1 MNNII
6 LSRLEDLRASMAES
20 NIDAFIIPGTDPH
33 MSEYIAQHWKCREWI
48 SGFNGS
54 AGTIVVTNE
63 LAGLWTDS
71 RYFLQADQQ
80 LEGTSISL
88 FKEGLPDTPSIE
100 QFLIKTLDKGQT
112 VAVDG
117 NLFPISSANAMHQTF
132 KSHGIEFRTDYF
144 PFDIVWKDR
153 PALPKDM
160 AFVYP
165 EFYTGE
171 SLIEKRH
178 RILEKTS
185 LLGANALILTALD
198 DIAWTLNLRGTDV
211 ECNPVAICYLFV
223 SQKENIIFI
232 DKDKVT
238 QEVLDYFNENSIIV
252 ASYDKITDFLAQ
264 LPADYSLLVDPAK
277 VNEHLHQ
284 AISKDCNIVFQTS
297 PVALLKAVKNTT
309 EIEGFRRA
317 MIKDGVALTKFF
329 RWLDANVESG
339 NITECSA
346 SDKLTSFREEQDL
359 FVGESFGSIVGFK
372 GHGAIVHYRAT
383 AESDATITNDGILLI
398 DSGGQYFDGT
408 TDITRTVILGEASDI
423 QKRHFTLVLK
433 GHIDIALAKFPQG
446 TRGDQ
451 LDVLARKALWN
462 EHLNYLHGTGHGV
475 GHFLN
480 VHEGPQSIR
489 LNHNPTLLEPGMVT
503 SNEPGLYITDQ
514 YGIRLENLILT
525 QLEGSSA
532 FGDFYGFETLT
543 LFPFDLKGI
552 EPSLLSTEQKEW
564 LNNYHSTVYDRLAP
578 ALDSDEHAW
587 LKERTK
593 AI

>member
-6 LSRLEDLRASMAES
+6 LSRLKDLRDSMTES

-54 AGTIVVTNE
+54 AGTIVVTKE

-88 FKEGLPDTPSIE
+88 FKEGLTDTPTIE
-100 QFLIKTLDKGQT
+100 EFLIKTLNKGQT

-117 NLFPISSANAMHQTF
+117 NLFPISSASSMHQTF
-132 KSHGIEFRTDYF
+132 QSHGIGFKTDYF
-144 PFDIVWKDR
+144 PFETIWKDR

-160 AFVYP
+160 AYIYAD
-165 EFYTGE
+165 FYTGE
-171 SLIEKRH
+171 SLLEKRT
-178 RILEKTS
+178 RILSKVSE
-185 LLGANALILTALD
+185 LGANALILTALD

-223 SQKENIIFI
+223 SEKENIIFI

-238 QEVLDYFNENSIIV
+238 QETLEYFTTSNIIV

-264 LPADYSLLVDPAK
+264 LPSEYRLLADPAK
-277 VNEHLHQ
+277 VNEHLHE
-284 AISKDCNIVFQTS
+284 AVSKECTIVFKTS
-297 PVALLKAVKNTT
+297 PVALLKAVKNST

-329 RWLDANVESG
+329 RWLEANVESG
-339 NITECSA
+339 KITECSA
-346 SDKLTSFREEQDL
+346 SDTLTSFREEQDL
-359 FVGESFGSIVGFK
+359 FVGESFSSIVGFK

-383 AESDATITNDGILLI
+383 AESDVTITNDGILLI

-408 TDITRTVILGEASDI
+408 TDITRTIILGEASEI

-433 GHIDIALAKFPQG
+433 GHIDLALAKFPQG

-451 LDVLARKALWN
+451 LDILARKALWN

-480 VHEGPQSIR
+480 VHEGPQNIR

-525 QLEGSSA
+525 RLEGSSE

-552 EPSLLSTEQKEW
+552 EVSLLTPEQTEW
-564 LNNYHSTVYDRLAP
+564 LNNYHRTVYEKLSP
-578 ALDSDEHAW
+578 VLDSEEQVW

>member
-33 MSEYIAQHWKCREWI
+33 MSEYIAEHWKCREWI

-54 AGTIVVTNE
+54 AGTIVVTKE
-63 LAGLWTDS
+63 QAGLWTDS
-71 RYFLQADQQ
+71 RYFLQADLQ
-80 LEGTSISL
+80 LKDTSISL
-88 FKEGLPDTPSIE
+88 FKEGLPETPSIE
-100 QFLIKTLDKGQT
+100 QFLIDTLSKGQT

-117 NLFPISSANAMHQTF
+117 NLFSISSADAMRQTF
-132 KSHGIEFRTDYF
+132 QANGINFETEYF
-144 PFDIVWKDR
+144 PFNSIWKDR
-153 PALPKDM
+153 PSLPKDM
-160 AFVYP
+160 AFLYP
-165 EFYTGE
+165 EFYAGE
-171 SLIEKRH
+171 SLIEKRI
-178 RILEKTS
+178 RIMNKVS
-185 LLGANALILTALD
+185 ALGANSLLLTALD

-211 ECNPVAICYLFV
+211 ECNPVTICYLFV
-223 SQKENIIFI
+223 SEKENIIFI

-238 QEVLDYFNENSIIV
+238 QDILDHFTQNNIIV
-252 ASYDKITDFLAQ
+252 ASYDKITEFLAQ
-264 LPADYSLLVDPAK
+264 LPAEYRLLADSAK

-284 AISKDCNIVFQTS
+284 SISKECNIVYKTS
-297 PVALLKAVKNTT
+297 PVALLKAVKNAT
-309 EIEGFRRA
+309 EVEGFRRA

-329 RWLDANVESG
+329 RWLEANVESG

-346 SDKLTSFREEQDL
+346 SDKLTSFREEQEL
-359 FVGESFGSIVGFK
+359 FVGESFSSIVGFK

-398 DSGGQYFDGT
+398 DSGGQYLDGT
-408 TDITRTVILGEASDI
+408 TDITRTVILGEATEI

-451 LDVLARKALWN
+451 LDILARKALWS

-525 QLEGSSA
+525 QKEATSA

-552 EPSLLSTEQKEW
+552 EASLLSPKQKEW
-564 LNNYHSTVYDRLAP
+564 LNNYHSTVYERLAP
-578 ALDSDEHAW
+578 VLDSEEQAW
-587 LKERTK
+587 LKEHTK

>member
-33 MSEYIAQHWKCREWI
+33 MSEYIAEHWKCREWI

-54 AGTIVVTNE
+54 AGTIVVTKE
-63 LAGLWTDS
+63 HAGLWTDS
-71 RYFLQADQQ
+71 RYFLQADLQ
-80 LEGTSISL
+80 LKGTSISL

-100 QFLIKTLDKGQT
+100 QFLINTLLKGQT

-117 NLFPISSANAMHQTF
+117 NLFSISSANAMRQTF
-132 KSHGIEFRTDYF
+132 LANDIKFETKYF
-144 PFDIVWKDR
+144 PFNNVWKDR
-153 PALPKDM
+153 PSLPKDM
-160 AFVYP
+160 AFLYP

-171 SLIEKRH
+171 SLIEKRI
-178 RILEKTS
+178 RIMNKVSE
-185 LLGANALILTALD
+185 LGANALLLTALD

-211 ECNPVAICYLFV
+211 ECNPVTICYLFV
-223 SQKENIIFI
+223 SEKENIIFI

-238 QEVLDYFNENSIIV
+238 QDILDHFTQNNIII
-252 ASYDKITDFLAQ
+252 ASYDKITEFLAQ
-264 LPADYSLLVDPAK
+264 LPADYRLLADSAK

-284 AISKDCNIVFQTS
+284 SISKDCNIVYKTS
-297 PVALLKAVKNTT
+297 PVALLKAVKNAT
-309 EIEGFRRA
+309 EVEGFRRA

-329 RWLDANVESG
+329 RWLEANVESG
-339 NITECSA
+339 KISECSA
-346 SDKLTSFREEQDL
+346 SDKLTAFREEQEL
-359 FVGESFGSIVGFK
+359 FVGESFSSIVGFK

-383 AESDATITNDGILLI
+383 PESDATITNDGILLI

-408 TDITRTVILGEASDI
+408 TDITRTVILGEATEI

-451 LDVLARKALWN
+451 LDILARKALWN

-525 QLEGSSA
+525 QKEATSA

-552 EPSLLSTEQKEW
+552 EASLLSPEQKEW
-564 LNNYHSTVYDRLAP
+564 LNNYHSTVYEKLAP
-578 ALDSDEHAW
+578 VLDSEEQVW